1 MLTIKIKQNKKF
13 FSLRENHISQR
24 KNAIMNLRTLFLAQF
39 YLLAWTPFY
48 KVSLENGGER
58 TPSPG
63 NQSAPIW
70 KVTS

>member
-1 MLTIKIKQNKKF
+1 
-13 FSLRENHISQR
+13 
-24 KNAIMNLRTLFLAQF
+24 MNLGTLFLAHLNFKYFAQF

-48 KVSLENGGER
+48 KITLENGGER

-63 NQSAPIW
+63 NQSAPIC